1 MTGIL
6 RRSLGSRRTWV
17 PGILLSLAIS
27 LGNSSLAPG
36 QDVLRPSDYLDSTDI
51 QVISYINQMIR
62 QPWKDS
68 GVTSSAKAT
77 DNEWCRRVYLD
88 IIGRIPSAEEAEAFA
103 LDRSKEK
110 RAKLVRDLMNNEQYQ
125 VDAQHKYDYLQEYAR
140 NWTTIWTNT
149 LIGRNGGMDRR
160 RPVNREGL
168 QQYLR
173 RSFAANKP
181 YDQMVNELMT
191 ASGSNLPGSD
201 GYNGA
206 VNFMLD
212 NLDDNAVQATAK
224 TARLFLGLQVQCT
237 QCHNHPFNDWKQDQ
251 FWSLNAFFRQTAA
264 LRTREGNQIVQA
276 RLVDQDYAGE
286 GGNPREAEVY
296 YELRNGTLKV
306 AYPTWVDGKTT
317 INPSGYVQE
326 VNRRGELAKLI
337 VNSDYVNTAI
347 VNRIWAHFF
356 GYGFTKPIDDMG
368 PHNPASHP
376 ELLERLAKDFK
387 GGGSEIT
394 DLIRWFTLS
403 EPYALS
409 SKFGS
414 RNKQDDPA
422 LGNPPLFS
430 RFYLR
435 QMSAEQLY
443 ESLVTAINADQT
455 TQGTPEEK
463 ERRKAGWLSQ
473 FTIAFGTDEG
483 DEATTFNG
491 TIPQTLMMMNGELIN
506 SAVRADKGG
515 LLYNVAMDPKRKSAT
530 DKIGYLYLSAL
541 SRRPTRKELSDANA
555 LWEAHKG
562 NSVAAAQDVWWALL
576 NSNEFILNH

>member
-1 MTGIL
+1 MAGNVSVL
-6 RRSLGSRRTWV
+6 AAARRASFFVL
-17 PGILLSLAIS
+17 
-27 LGNSSLAPG
+27 SSLFVLATCAVAAPA
-36 QDVLRPSDYLDSTDI
+36 QEVLRPSDYLDSNDVQI
-51 QVISYINQMIR
+51 ISYINQMIR
-62 QPWKDS
+62 QSWKDA
-68 GVTSSAKAT
+68 GVTPSAKAT

-88 IIGRIPSAEEAEAFA
+88 IVGRIPSAEEAEAFA

-110 RAKLVRDLMNNEQYQ
+110 RAKLVRDLMTNEQYKL
-125 VDAQHKYDYLQEYAR
+125 DADHQYDYLQEYAR

-149 LIGRNGGMDRR
+149 LIGRNGGTDRR

-173 RSFAANKP
+173 RSFASNKP
-181 YDQMVNELMT
+181 YDQLVTELMT
-191 ASGSNLPGSD
+191 ATGSNLPGSK

-237 QCHNHPFNDWKQDQ
+237 QCHNHPFNDWKQEQ
-251 FWSLNAFFRQTAA
+251 FWSLNAFFRQTAG
-264 LRTREGNQIVQA
+264 LRTREGNRIVEA

-296 YELRNGTLKV
+296 FELRNGTLKV
-306 AYPTWVDGKTT
+306 AYPTWVDGRTT

-326 VNRRGELAKLI
+326 VNRRAELAKLM
-337 VNSDYVNTAI
+337 VNSDYLNLAI
-347 VNRIWAHFF
+347 VNRMWAHFF
-356 GYGFTKPIDDMG
+356 GYGFTKPVDDMG
-368 PHNPASHP
+368 PHNPPSHP

-387 GGGSEIT
+387 ANGSQIS
-394 DLIRWFTLS
+394 DLIRWFSLS

-409 SKFGS
+409 SRFGS

-422 LGNPPLFS
+422 LGSSPLFS

-443 ESLVTAINADQT
+443 ESLITAINADQT
-455 TQGTPEEK
+455 TQGSPEEK
-463 ERRKAGWLSQ
+463 ERRKADWLSQ

-506 SAVRADKGG
+506 SSIKPEKGG
-515 LLYNVAMDPKRKSAT
+515 SCARFCSDLLLPMPAR
-530 DKIGYLYLSAL
+530 L
-541 SRRPTRKELSDANA
+541 
-555 LWEAHKG
+555 
-562 NSVAAAQDVWWALL
+562 
-576 NSNEFILNH
+576 